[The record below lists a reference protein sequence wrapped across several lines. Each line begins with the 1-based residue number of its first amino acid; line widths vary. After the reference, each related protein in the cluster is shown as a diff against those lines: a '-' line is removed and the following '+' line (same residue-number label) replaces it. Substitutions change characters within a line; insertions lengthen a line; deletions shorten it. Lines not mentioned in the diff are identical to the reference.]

1 LWFGFPVWRSWRMRG
16 GIYREATTAGVEV
29 ERSKGRRRP
38 TTWREGGSEG
48 TRRTAGES
56 GVGVLER
63 WMVRSR
69 CLAAVPACQHAQRRR
84 RAQVFFSMLVCPP
97 CVAKSPWRVPRCKL
111 DRAFGGKNKMNSQ
124 LPLKGK
130 IIISVPTFTLIL
142 HRVSSSF
149 SRKKSSLFKF
159 HNNQFNS
166 STFALF
172 EHVVS

>member
-1 LWFGFPVWRSWRMRG
+1 MELWFGFPVWRSWRMRG

-97 CVAKSPWRVPRCKL
+97 VRRQVAVAYVFPVANWIEPL
-111 DRAFGGKNKMNSQ
+111 GGKQNELTVAVK
-124 LPLKGK
+124 
-130 IIISVPTFTLIL
+130 
-142 HRVSSSF
+142 R
-149 SRKKSSLFKF
+149 
-159 HNNQFNS
+159 
-166 STFALF
+166 
-172 EHVVS
+172 